1 MHILLAEDNP
11 INQQV
16 VQRMISRMNHTV
28 LLVDNGRKAVEE
40 AGRNDYDAILMDMMM
55 PDMDGMQAARAIR
68 ATGNTVH
75 MIALTA
81 NATSRDRSRCMDAGM
96 DDFLTKPFSIDD
108 LRATLD
114 RVPRAEAPS
123 GNFIALD
130 SPTLRVFLA
139 SIGNDPAFLQ
149 ELFQDFLT
157 DAQSCRSDT
166 HAALASGHADTVR
179 RAMHTLKANGAIFG
193 AQALSRICGRLEK
206 FAEDGNLEAIS
217 LEMPAFEETLDA
229 VSHDIRQLISR
240 QSDNDS
246 RCVPSRPHAGQAQH
260 IVPG

>member
-16 VQRMISRMNHTV
+16 VQRMISRMDHTV
-28 LLVDNGRKAVEE
+28 RMVDNGRKAVEE
-40 AGRNDYDAILMDMMM
+40 ASRNDYDVILMDMMM

-68 ATGNTVH
+68 ASGNTVH

-81 NATSRDRSRCMDAGM
+81 NATSRDRTRCMDAGM
-96 DDFLTKPFSIDD
+96 NDFLTKPFSIDD
-108 LRATLD
+108 LRATLG
-114 RVPRAEAPS
+114 RVPKDAPPS
-123 GNFIALD
+123 VELVALD
-130 SPTLRVFLA
+130 TSTLHIFLS
-139 SIGNDPAFLQ
+139 SIGDDPTFLQ

-179 RAMHTLKANGAIFG
+179 RSMHTLKANGAIFG
-193 AQALSRICGRLEK
+193 AQTLSHLCGRLEK

-217 LEMPAFEETLDA
+217 REMPAFEETLDA
-229 VSHDIRQLISR
+229 VSRDIRKLISKH
-240 QSDNDS
+240 SDEDS
-246 RCVPSRPHAGQAQH
+246 RCVPSGPHTGQAQH
-260 IVPG
+260 VVPG